1 MPKAK
6 AHPGQMGFD
15 FEVPAPAV
23 GVSAL
28 AGLERRINCAVG
40 AILASAALD
49 GRSRTVIAA
58 EMSDLLGDTV
68 SKEMLDAYASPAR
81 VEHRVPMSRFWALL
95 VVTGRQDM
103 LDPLLRE
110 IGMAGLLGRE
120 VETARIGQLQ
130 REIEIRNEELRRLKR
145 TAPTIR
151 TGRMGRLGGIDGK
164 PGD

>member
-1 MPKAK
+1 
-6 AHPGQMGFD
+6 
-15 FEVPAPAV
+15 
-23 GVSAL
+23 
-28 AGLERRINCAVG
+28 
-40 AILASAALD
+40 
-49 GRSRTVIAA
+49 
-58 EMSDLLGDTV
+58 
-68 SKEMLDAYASPAR
+68 
-81 VEHRVPMSRFWALL
+81 MSRFWALL

-151 TGRMGRLGGIDGK
+151 TGRMGRLGGIDGQSS
-164 PGD
+164 D

>member
-1 MPKAK
+1 
-6 AHPGQMGFD
+6 
-15 FEVPAPAV
+15 
-23 GVSAL
+23 
-28 AGLERRINCAVG
+28 
-40 AILASAALD
+40 
-49 GRSRTVIAA
+49 VIAA
-58 EMSDLLGDTV
+58 EMSDILGETV

-81 VEHRVPMSRFWALL
+81 TEHKVPMSRFWALL

-151 TGRMGRLGGIDGK
+151 TGGTGRMGRTGGIDGK